1 MRERRQAAI
10 VGLAEWAPQRRW
22 PNPMFTL
29 EAYARL
35 SREALDDA
43 GMEPGEVDG
52 ILHTSVPESPMFAP
66 SAVVEYLG
74 IGANFAEIVDLGGS
88 SGAGMVWRA
97 VAAIESGACD
107 TCICVC
113 STIPAPPD
121 PNAVPNP
128 SRAYLGADAWGAP
141 HGQFDIVYGLNNP
154 NSHFAMLAQRYK
166 HEYGYQPETLAKIAV
181 QQRFNALANPKA
193 VFRQPITIEDVLNSP
208 MIVDPLRQLEI
219 VMPCSGGA
227 AIVVTTMERAKQLK
241 QRPVALTGFGEHISH
256 KSTTYAPSLSVVP
269 ITAAADRAFKMA
281 GVRREDIQMASLYDC
296 YTITVLL
303 TIEDSG
309 FCKKGEAERFVQEH
323 DLRYCGDWPLNTH
336 GGQLS
341 MGQAGIAGGMSHIT
355 EAILQVQGRAG
366 ERQVKNC
373 ERAYVSGT
381 GGFVSEQTAL
391 ILEGA

>member
-1 MRERRQAAI
+1 
-10 VGLAEWAPQRRW
+10 
-22 PNPMFTL
+22 
-29 EAYARL
+29 
-35 SREALDDA
+35 
-43 GMEPGEVDG
+43 
-52 ILHTSVPESPMFAP
+52 
-66 SAVVEYLG
+66 
-74 IGANFAEIVDLGGS
+74 
-88 SGAGMVWRA
+88 
-97 VAAIESGACD
+97 
-107 TCICVC
+107 
-113 STIPAPPD
+113 
-121 PNAVPNP
+121 
-128 SRAYLGADAWGAP
+128 
-141 HGQFDIVYGLNNP
+141 
-154 NSHFAMLAQRYK
+154 
-166 HEYGYQPETLAKIAV
+166 
-181 QQRFNALANPKA
+181 
-193 VFRQPITIEDVLNSP
+193 
-208 MIVDPLRQLEI
+208 
-219 VMPCSGGA
+219 
-227 AIVVTTMERAKQLK
+227 
-241 QRPVALTGFGEHISH
+241 
-256 KSTTYAPSLSVVP
+256 
-269 ITAAADRAFKMA
+269 MA